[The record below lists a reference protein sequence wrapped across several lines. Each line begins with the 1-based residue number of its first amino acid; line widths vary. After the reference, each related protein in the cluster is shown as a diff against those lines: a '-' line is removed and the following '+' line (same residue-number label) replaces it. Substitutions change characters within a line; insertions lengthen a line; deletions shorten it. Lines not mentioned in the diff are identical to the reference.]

1 MRLTPRGGGD
11 CLDGVVETADGR
23 AWLAARV
30 SAAPEGGKANR
41 ALVKM
46 LAKRLGV
53 PPRDIEIVAGASS
66 RQKRLRVAGLS
77 AVAAA
82 QRLQS

>member
-1 MRLTPRGGGD
+1 LTPRGGRDSIEGI
-11 CLDGVVETADGR
+11 VETADGR
-23 AWLAARV
+23 AWLGVRV
-30 SAAPEGGKANR
+30 SAVAEGGKANR

-46 LAKRLGV
+46 LAKTLGV
-53 PPRDIEIVAGASS
+53 PQRDIEIVSGATS

-82 QRLQS
+82 QRLEP